1 MSLKHREKDLRHASA
16 AAHFSHACA
25 LQQAGYFPEAVKSY
39 RLGLAFQPDSPEVL
53 SNLGC
58 LLDDLGSRDEAESV
72 HRRAVALAPNVAVMH
87 NNLGLT
93 LQSLGKTE
101 EAEACFRK
109 AIELRADWPV
119 ARLNLGRLLQMNERH
134 ADSIEHYEHVLE
146 IDPSNARAKNNLG
159 IAREHLGDLAGAT
172 AAFQAAIAADAGLV
186 AAHRR
191 LAEVQQRQVPLWHI
205 SMLND
210 HARNEAYQGA
220 LRTAIDSDSRVLEIG
235 TGAGLLSMFAARMGP
250 KSLTTC
256 EAEPLVAQMASKVIE
271 NNGLASRISRRPPS
285 DQRALRPPFLLQNL
299 DLHDQL
305 ADAPIG
311 LVELLGERVL
321 ASIEDAKLRL
331 LQPGC
336 RIIPASASLM
346 IALFGGE
353 RLASNLSVETVEGLD
368 LSAFNQV
375 ITRRQML
382 ARDDLEIELL
392 GDETEAFRFDFE
404 QQKEW
409 VPQCTQIRIPVTVE
423 GRCYGIVQWL
433 RLRVDRITTFE
444 NHPRAQT
451 ATSHWRPALYLMPE
465 PVNIRPGQTA
475 VVRAMHDRVSPWFT
489 VERFD

>member
-1 MSLKHREKDLRHASA
+1 LSLKHREKDLRHASA

-109 AIELRADWPV
+109 AIELRADWTV

-134 ADSIEHYEHVLE
+134 ADSIEHYERVLE

-159 IAREHLGDLAGAT
+159 IALEHLGDLAGAT

-220 LRTAIDSDSRVLEIG
+220 LRAAIDSDSRVLEIG
-235 TGAGLLSMFAARMGP
+235 TGAGLLSMFAAQMGP
-250 KSLTTC
+250 RSLTTC
-256 EAEPLVAQMASKVIE
+256 EAEPLVARMASKVIE
-271 NNGLASRISRRPPS
+271 SNGLASRISLIPKRS
-285 DQRALRPPFLLQNL
+285 TELQL
-299 DLHDQL
+299 GTDLPEP
-305 ADAPIG
+305 ANV
-311 LVELLGERVL
+311 LVFELFSSELLGERVL
-321 ASIEDAKLRL
+321 ASIEDAKQRL

-336 RIIPASASLM
+336 RVIPASASLM

-353 RLASNLSVETVEGLD
+353 RLASNLSVGTVEGLD

-375 ITRRQML
+375 IARRQML

-433 RLRVDRITTFE
+433 RLRVDRTTTFE

>member
-1 MSLKHREKDLRHASA
+1 M
-16 AAHFSHACA
+16 
-25 LQQAGYFPEAVKSY
+25 KSY

-72 HRRAVALAPNVAVMH
+72 HRKAVALAPNVAVMH

-109 AIELRADWPV
+109 AIELRADWTV

-134 ADSIEHYEHVLE
+134 ADSIEHYERVLE

-159 IAREHLGDLAGAT
+159 IALEHLGDLAGAT

-271 NNGLASRISRRPPS
+271 NNGLASRISLIPKRS
-285 DQRALRPPFLLQNL
+285 TELQL
-299 DLHDQL
+299 GTDLPEP
-305 ADAPIG
+305 ANV
-311 LVELLGERVL
+311 LVFELFSSELLGERVL

-423 GRCYGIVQWL
+423 GRCYG
-433 RLRVDRITTFE
+433 
-444 NHPRAQT
+444 
-451 ATSHWRPALYLMPE
+451 
-465 PVNIRPGQTA
+465 
-475 VVRAMHDRVSPWFT
+475 
-489 VERFD
+489 